1 MDSFL
6 RHIIWTLVLLV
17 GLCAC
22 THDPAPLD
30 NIPVIQTI
38 ECLDVT
44 DSSAVLKAR
53 SINMPGNGECVFRYG
68 TSMNL
73 ADVSSLECLASIT
86 KDDLMYAEVY
96 ALLPSTVYY
105 VQAIIRQ
112 GRQSISSEVQS
123 FTTLEREEKIIEPEN
138 PGTPEIP
145 DVPDQ
150 PDEPDDPEQPGEPEN
165 PEPPEGPD
173 VPTVPLEPVKL
184 ESVDL
189 GLSIK
194 WANLNI
200 GAQRPEYSGELFAW
214 GEHSQKESY
223 SWDNYVFKASDGSF
237 TKYNVDTSH
246 GNLDY
251 RIFLDPSDDPA
262 VYAINSRWR
271 TPTYAE
277 WEELRDGCD
286 WVWTDDYSGTGVPG
300 FIVSGRGAYSENS
313 IFLPEV
319 AGSDGVP
326 VGHYWTSELFTSDSK
341 QAYCFSFLY
350 DCTAARM
357 LGYPIRPVTGEPALV
372 QATSIE
378 FDIRSETRYLSEEEL
393 GKIYKMPTLHIEPEN
408 LRSRTILWDVADPDI
423 LEMDAAG
430 RCRIK
435 GYGVCK
441 IVATLLDGGLTA
453 SFTLTVSEP
462 LPDLSVD
469 KSGSGEDY
477 GFEYVDLGLSVKW
490 AGFNLGADKYYDR
503 GSYYTWADIHD
514 FSGTSWLDDWD
525 SYRFYDATTGKLTK
539 YVVREEDGTVDNL
552 TVIEACDDA
561 AAFTLGSDWHIPTC
575 EEWQEL
581 NDNCD
586 WLLVKN
592 LGIKGTEGYIVTS
605 RVPGYEDKAIFL
617 PIDDYWTSCMSPDFD
632 SHFAYYFWKSP
643 ESFEDHFIYRGSW
656 RCFPKQIRPVK
667 K

>member
-1 MDSFL
+1 MDSFI
-6 RHIIWTLVLLV
+6 RQITWAIVLLV

-22 THDPAPLD
+22 THDPAPFD
-30 NIPVIQTI
+30 NVPVIQMVD
-38 ECLDVT
+38 CLNVT
-44 DSSAVLKAR
+44 DSSAVLSAKG
-53 SINMPGNGECVFRYG
+53 INFPRNGECVFRYG
-68 TSMNL
+68 PAMNL
-73 ADVSSLECLASIT
+73 NEASSQECLTSIT
-86 KDDLMYAEVY
+86 NDDLMNVEIYG
-96 ALLPSTVYY
+96 LLPSTVYY
-105 VQAIIRQ
+105 VQATIRK
-112 GRQSISSEVQS
+112 GKMSISSDVQS
-123 FTTLEREEKIIEPEN
+123 FTTLEREEDVIEPEN
-138 PGTPEIP
+138 PEPPEGP
-145 DVPDQ
+145 EVPS
-150 PDEPDDPEQPGEPEN
+150 EPEN

-173 VPTVPLEPVKL
+173 GPDGPDEPDEPGVPLEPVEL

-350 DCTAARM
+350 DCTAART

-378 FDIRSETRYLSEEEL
+378 LDGSEAHSFIDLSVDDMSY
-393 GKIYKMPTLHIEPEN
+393 GIAYAIEPKN
-408 LRSRTILWDVADPDI
+408 ARNKDVMWTSTNPDVV
-423 LEMDAAG
+423 EVDSKG
-430 RCRIK
+430 VVSYK
-435 GYGVCK
+435 GYGEAV
-441 IVATLLDGGLTA
+441 IVATLLDGGMTRQYKI
-453 SFTLTVSEP
+453 FVS
-462 LPDLSVD
+462 LPQKDESED
-469 KSGSGEDY
+469 KSGSKESY
-477 GFEYVDLGLSVKW
+477 GFEYVDMGLSVKW
-490 AGFNLGADKYYDR
+490 AGFDLGASEYFHVGSLFAWADTKVCPVSSEGIWTDYKYYD
-503 GSYYTWADIHD
+503 A
-514 FSGTSWLDDWD
+514 
-525 SYRFYDATTGKLTK
+525 ATDKLTK
-539 YVVREEDGTVDNL
+539 YNVNPSDGIVDNIIVL
-552 TVIEACDDA
+552 EPSDDA
-561 AAFTLGSDWHIPTC
+561 ATAILGSDWHTPTR
-575 EEWQEL
+575 EEWKEL
-581 NDNCD
+581 YVNCT
-586 WLLVKN
+586 WHLVTN
-592 LGIKGTEGYIVTS
+592 LGIAGTKGYIVTS
-605 RVPGYEDKAIFL
+605 NIPGYEDRSIYL
-617 PIDDYWTSCMSPDFD
+617 PLAPHWTASISPYFD
-632 SHFAYYFWKSP
+632 SHYAFRFNLAPYDP
-643 ESFEDHFIYRGSW
+643 IDHDPTGGGSW
-656 RCFPKQIRPVK
+656 RCYPAYIRPVRK
-667 K
+667 